1 MNTTFSGEVRF
12 KSYADS
18 SSAGAR
24 VTFTLDDR
32 KHLSE
37 FVGLEG
43 KRYMLAIV
51 EIGDDE
57 QPVQQPVEK
66 PEKEPIGDLCHW
78 AVLRCREGL
87 FYQFIAP
94 IYDKFM
100 GGAGL
105 GHGDLDINDMK
116 KEEFCK
122 HAVLVLSGCN
132 SSRKELDTDARAAQN
147 FKERIMRPYQRYY
160 LAAGGARAGL

>member
-1 MNTTFSGEVRF
+1 MKPTFSGEVRF

-18 SSAGAR
+18 SSSGAR

-32 KHLSE
+32 DHLAK

-57 QPVQQPVEK
+57 QPAQH
-66 PEKEPIGDLCHW
+66 PEPAKQPIGALCQW
-78 AVLRCREGL
+78 AVSRCKEEI
-87 FYQFIAP
+87 FFTFIRNK
-94 IYDKFM
+94 YDLHM
-100 GGAGL
+100 GGAGH
-105 GHGDLDINDMK
+105 GWGDLLPNCMSQ
-116 KEEFCK
+116 EAFCK
-122 HAVLVLSGCN
+122 HAIIVLSDCRGN
-132 SSRKELDTDARAAQN
+132 SRKELDTNPEAAQR
-147 FKERIMRPYQRYY
+147 FKDLIMQPYQRYY

>member
-1 MNTTFSGEVRF
+1 MQPTFSGEVRF

-18 SSAGAR
+18 SSSGAR

-32 KHLSE
+32 DHLSK

-57 QPVQQPVEK
+57 QPVQQP
-66 PEKEPIGDLCHW
+66 PEKEPIGALCQW

-100 GGAGL
+100 GGDGL
-105 GHGDLDINDMK
+105 GHGDLDIDGMT
-116 KEEFCK
+116 KEDFCK
-122 HAVLVLSGCN
+122 HAVLVICGCQ
-132 SSRKELDTDARAAQN
+132 SSRKELDTDPQVAKN
-147 FKERIMRPYQRYY
+147 FKERIMRPYERYY
-160 LAAGGARAGL
+160 LSAGGARAGL

>member
-18 SSAGAR
+18 SSSGAR

-32 KHLSE
+32 DHLAK

-57 QPVQQPVEK
+57 K
-66 PEKEPIGDLCHW
+66 PAQKEPVGDLCRW
-78 AVLRCREGL
+78 AVQRCKEELFQRFADRLYVDQGLNLPVFEDREKFCREVIL
-87 FYQFIAP
+87 AVCSETSRKNF
-94 IYDKFM
+94 
-100 GGAGL
+100 
-105 GHGDLDINDMK
+105 DINPY
-116 KEEFCK
+116 
-122 HAVLVLSGCN
+122 SGE
-132 SSRKELDTDARAAQN
+132 RFKEL
-147 FKERIMRPYQRYY
+147 IMRPYQRYY